1 MTFSLSTRS
10 LGRLEGVHPA
20 MAGTVKMAIKRT
32 KIDFGVTC
40 GLRTVDEQK
49 RLVASGRSQTMNSKH
64 IPQADGMSH
73 AVDLVAYDGPSPV
86 WELNMYDD
94 ICDAMAAAAR
104 EVGCNIKWGAAWS
117 EGSITGYA
125 GSAEDAMNAYIDLR
139 RGQGRRPFIDAPH
152 FELMV

>member
-20 MAGTVKMAIKRT
+20 MADTVKMAIKRT

-104 EVGCNIKWGAAWS
+104 EVGCKIKWGAAWS
-117 EGSITGYA
+117 EGSITDYS
-125 GSAEDAMNAYIDLR
+125 GSAEDAMNAYVDLR